1 MKASVFVGTSVD
13 GFIARPAGELDF
25 LPPGGG
31 EEHGYEAFM
40 ASVDTLVIGRKT
52 YETVLAFKAW
62 PYGDKPVVV
71 LSGRPLAPAP
81 AGARVERMSGE
92 PAEIAARLEG
102 RGLKHLY
109 VDGGLT
115 IQGFLRS
122 GLIQSLVVTHVP
134 VLIGEG
140 VALFGRTDRD
150 IHLEHIATRSYAS
163 GLVQS
168 EYRVRIAGE
177 AARERPSEPS
187 VRPSPEAPRRA
198 PERLETERLV
208 LRRPRSE
215 DAQAIFDRYAS
226 DAEAT
231 RWMSFPRHTT
241 VAAAREFLASSESE
255 WERSPGG
262 PYLIESRADGR
273 LLGGTGL
280 RFETTWRAETGYI
293 LARDAW
299 GKGYATEALRA
310 VVAAAETAGVE
321 RLQALCHPNHPRSAR
336 VLEKCGFVREG
347 LLRRHSVLPN
357 LDAAVPQDM
366 FSYARILESSGP
378 GPAGPP
384 RPRPEG
390 SG

>member
-13 GFIARPAGELDF
+13 GFIARPGGELDF

-40 ASVDTLVIGRKT
+40 ASVDALVIGRKT
-52 YETVLAFKAW
+52 YETVLAFETW
-62 PYGDKPVVV
+62 PYADKPVVV
-71 LSGRPLAPAP
+71 LSRQPLAPCP

-92 PAEIAARLEG
+92 PSEIAARLG
-102 RGLKHLY
+102 ARGVKHVY
-109 VDGGLT
+109 VYGGLT

-122 GLIQSLVVTHVP
+122 GLVQSLVVTRVP

-140 VALFGRTDRD
+140 IPLFGRTDGDVR
-150 IHLEHIATRSYAS
+150 LEHVATRSYAS

-168 EYRVRIAGE
+168 EYRVLTVEE

-187 VRPSPEAPRRA
+187 GRPLSEAPRKA
-198 PERLETERLV
+198 PERLETERLI

-226 DAEAT
+226 DPEAT

-255 WERSPGG
+255 WEHAPGG

-280 RFETTWRAETGYI
+280 RFETNWRAETGYI

-310 VVAAAETAGVE
+310 VVGAAETAGVQ
-321 RLQALCHPNHPRSAR
+321 RLEALCHPDHVRSSR
-336 VLEKCGFVREG
+336 VLDKCGFLREG

-357 LDAAVPQDM
+357 LDAALPQDM
-366 FSYARILESSGP
+366 FSYARILEPSGP
-378 GPAGPP
+378 RQSGPP
-384 RPRPEG
+384 RPHG